1 MTLMITPYSN
11 NNFSNMKKTILFP
24 ILFLLLWATPVAAV
38 TLVDPLGGA
47 SIPGIIGRVISAAL
61 GLSGSAALLMFVYG
75 GFLWLTSGG
84 NKERVDKG
92 KKTLIWA
99 IIGIV
104 VIFAAYVIVDN
115 VILAVTTGAT
125 T

>member
-1 MTLMITPYSN
+1 MTTETILINSI
-11 NNFSNMKKTILFP
+11 SNMKKTYILSTL
-24 ILFLLLWATPVAAV
+24 LFLLWATPAAAV

-84 NKERVDKG
+84 DKTRIDKG
-92 KKTLIWA
+92 KKTLTWA

-104 VIFAAYVIVDN
+104 VIFAAYIIVDN
-115 VILAVTTGAT
+115 LILAVTTGT
-125 T
+125 TT

>member
-1 MTLMITPYSN
+1 
-11 NNFSNMKKTILFP
+11 MKKTILLP
-24 ILFLLLWATPVAAV
+24 TLLFLLWTTPVAAV
-38 TLVDPLGGA
+38 TLVDPLGEA
-47 SIPGIIGRVISAAL
+47 SIPVIIGRVISAAL

-84 NKERVDKG
+84 EKDRVDKG
-92 KKTLIWA
+92 KKTLVWA

-115 VILAVTTGAT
+115 LILAITSGTTT
-125 T
+125 

>member
-1 MTLMITPYSN
+1 MKNKIFISAYLAIFTLLT
-11 NNFSNMKKTILFP
+11 
-24 ILFLLLWATPVAAV
+24 AQPVLAV
-38 TLVDPLGGA
+38 QLTNPLGDV
-47 SIPGIIGRVISAAL
+47 SIPVIIGRVISAAL

-84 NKERVDKG
+84 SKERIDKG
-92 KKTLIWA
+92 KKTLVWA

-115 VILAVTTGAT
+115 LILAITSGTTT
-125 T
+125 

>member
-1 MTLMITPYSN
+1 MTTETILINSI
-11 NNFSNMKKTILFP
+11 SNMKKTYILSTL
-24 ILFLLLWATPVAAV
+24 LFLLWAMPAAAV

-84 NKERVDKG
+84 DKTRIDKG
-92 KKTLIWA
+92 KKTLTWA

-104 VIFAAYVIVDN
+104 VIFAAYIIVDN
-115 VILAVTTGAT
+115 LILAVTTGT
-125 T
+125 TT